1 MFRNKR
7 KLSALEWE
15 IMEIIWAQAKA
26 VTVREVLETAYPEGE
41 KAYTTV
47 QTVMNNLVDKGFLE
61 KEKTGLVNFYTPVAL
76 REQAL
81 EKEVR
86 SFVNRSFGGSL
97 NALVSFML
105 DSDALSAEEIRKLKQ
120 LIDAREKGEGEA

>member
-1 MFRNKR
+1 MFRHKK

-15 IMEIIWAQAKA
+15 LMEIIWAQEKA

-47 QTVMNNLVDKGFLE
+47 QTVMNNLVDKGFLK
-61 KEKTGLVNFYTPVAL
+61 KEKTGLVNFYTPVAM
-76 REQAL
+76 REKTL

-120 LIDAREKGEGEA
+120 LIDAREKGEGEL

>member
-1 MFRNKR
+1 MFRHKK

-15 IMEIIWAQAKA
+15 LMEIIWAQEKA

-47 QTVMNNLVDKGFLE
+47 QTVMNNLVDKGFLK
-61 KEKTGLVNFYTPVAL
+61 KEKTGLVNFYTPVVV
-76 REQAL
+76 REKTL

-120 LIDAREKGEGEA
+120 LIDAREKGEGES

>member
-1 MFRNKR
+1 MFRNKK

-15 IMEIIWAQAKA
+15 IMEIIWAQGKD

-47 QTVMNNLVDKGFLE
+47 QTVMNNLVDKGFL
-61 KEKTGLVNFYTPVAL
+61 KKAKTGLVNFYTPAAL
-76 REQAL
+76 REKTL

-86 SFVNRSFGGSL
+86 SFMNRSFGGSL

-120 LIDAREKGEGEA
+120 LIDAREKAEGES